1 MFLLNHITG
10 TTVATITRYIGTA
23 IGECIDGKH
32 TIIRAQSAITHGCR
46 HLQGFQAVAIKQCA
60 MLIL

>member
-1 MFLLNHITG
+1 MFLLNHITS
-10 TTVATITRYIGTA
+10 TTVTTIACYIGTA

-32 TIIRAQSAITHGCR
+32 AIIRAQSAITHGCR